1 MSSVTAISETNLP
14 YWADFSMV
22 TGLSA
27 ILIRLFVSIMLIS
40 VPLSNPI
47 PKSEILPSTWSI
59 LLPVAPSTTMLRA
72 PSLMASLMAYS
83 VSVSSFMGLSLCI
96 SVCPFLSKNSNA
108 FVVAESKSP
117 TIISGVTP
125 FSYRKSIPLSA
136 AIMASIPSVFI
147 SFKPN
152 SLSIFPPHTI
162 KYLILSTFL

>member
-1 MSSVTAISETNLP
+1 MDINHCMVINYFIGYAKRCKSVKGIIRNRILKASKAHLIVVCHCYKRDKPAIL
-14 YWADFSMV
+14 ADFSMV

-40 VPLSNPI
+40 VLLSNPI

-96 SVCPFLSKNSNA
+96 SVCPFLSKKSKA

-117 TIISGVTP
+117 TIIS
-125 FSYRKSIPLSA
+125 A
-136 AIMASIPSVFI
+136 
-147 SFKPN
+147 
-152 SLSIFPPHTI
+152 
-162 KYLILSTFL
+162 